1 MENNNNDKSEI
12 KPKNTKKYII
22 TWIILTLVFMVLSIK
37 IYKIISKTSDTFVI
51 SNFEISNE
59 VEFLSY

>member
-1 MENNNNDKSEI
+1 MENNNNAKREI

-22 TWIILTLVFMVLSIK
+22 TWVVLTLLFMVLSIK
-37 IYKIISKTSDTFVI
+37 IYKKNSQASDTFVK

-59 VEFLSY
+59 